1 MNFLKKTN
9 QKGFTLTEALTA
21 SALLVVAVVI
31 FLTIQGQQVTKFATF
46 RNFEKMSYS
55 ANNIFEELESIKT
68 SNGNIALFNSVN
80 LIQNSADPT
89 ITRWKLLLE
98 QSLGVA
104 GPNDVRSLTIIQ
116 DPTDATKLRALIV
129 IVQGDIREEFVKV
142 IY

>member
-21 SALLVVAVVI
+21 SALLVIAVVI
-31 FLTIQGQQVTKFATF
+31 FLTIQGQQVTQFTTF

-68 SNGNIALFNSVN
+68 NNGNIALFNSVN

-104 GPNDVRSLTIIQ
+104 GPNDVRSLTISQ

-129 IVQGDIREEFVKV
+129 IVQGDVREEFVKV

>member
-1 MNFLKKTN
+1 MKSLKKRK
-9 QKGFTLTEALTA
+9 QKGFTLIEALTA

-31 FLTIQGQQVTKFATF
+31 FLTIQGQQVTQFATF

-80 LIQNSADPT
+80 LIQSSADPT
-89 ITRWKLLLE
+89 ISRWKLLLE
-98 QSLGVA
+98 QSLGVP
-104 GPNDVRSLTIIQ
+104 GPNDLRSLTITQ
-116 DPTDATKLRALIV
+116 DPTDPTKLRAQIV
-129 IVQGDIREEFVKV
+129 IVQGEIREEFIKI

>member
-1 MNFLKKTN
+1 
-9 QKGFTLTEALTA
+9 
-21 SALLVVAVVI
+21 
-31 FLTIQGQQVTKFATF
+31 
-46 RNFEKMSYS
+46 MSYS

-80 LIQNSADPT
+80 LIQNSADP
-89 ITRWKLLLE
+89 IISRWKLLLE

>member
-31 FLTIQGQQVTKFATF
+31 FLTIQGQQVTQFSTF

-68 SNGNIALFNSVN
+68 INGNIESFNSVN

-89 ITRWKLLLE
+89 ISRWKLLLE

-104 GPNDVRSLTIIQ
+104 GPNDVRSLTITQ
-116 DPTDATKLRALIV
+116 HPTDATKLRALII
-129 IVQGDIREEFVKV
+129 IVQGDVREEFIKV

>member
-31 FLTIQGQQVTKFATF
+31 FLTIQGQQVTQFATF

-80 LIQNSADPT
+80 LIQNYDSLFY
-89 ITRWKLLLE
+89 RHMKGLLD
-98 QSLGVA
+98 
-104 GPNDVRSLTIIQ
+104 N
-116 DPTDATKLRALIV
+116 
-129 IVQGDIREEFVKV
+129 
-142 IY
+142 